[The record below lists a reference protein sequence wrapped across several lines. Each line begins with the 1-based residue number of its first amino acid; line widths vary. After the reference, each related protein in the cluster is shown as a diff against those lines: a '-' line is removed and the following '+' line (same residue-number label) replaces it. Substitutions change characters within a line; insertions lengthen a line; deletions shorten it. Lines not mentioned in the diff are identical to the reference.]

1 MILEVIRRPNSVLP
15 TKIEKKVGQKLVG
28 LRFTTVELNSDD
40 LDAIFTD
47 EGIAWARKH
56 LLPQMKSK

>member
-1 MILEVIRRPNSVLP
+1 MILEVIRRPNSVLS

-28 LRFTTVELNSDD
+28 LRFATVELNSDD

-47 EGIAWARKH
+47 EGIAWARKY
-56 LLPQMKSK
+56 LLPQMKYK

>member
-28 LRFTTVELNSDD
+28 LRFATVELNSDD

-56 LLPQMKSK
+56 LLPQMKYK